1 MSSSAPAAGS
11 LGSANPPSRSSP
23 SQRKFLS
30 LLTITIYGC
39 VFWAVEQ
46 VFSTYLGHDSYL
58 YWFAYLAAW
67 RYTRFFVSLVSW
79 FAYRPALVL
88 ANPRY
93 TPNKDVTVILPTIDP
108 TGVDFQE
115 CISTCAANSPA
126 AIFVIT
132 AGDELLRKT
141 KAAVQPYMEQFPLV
155 EFTISRTNVASKR
168 EQVAL
173 AIPMVK
179 TAITV
184 MLDDHVFW
192 KPNFLAGLLA
202 PFEDYM
208 VGMVGTNKAVR
219 RGDNLSPWRRIW
231 NMIGAVYLLRH
242 NFEIRATNAVD
253 GGVFVVSGRTCAIRT
268 AIIQDP
274 VYMAGYTNELFFFKS
289 FGPLNADDDNYTTR
303 FCVTRGWRI
312 KIQYTPETEITTTV
326 GVADPV
332 ATKFLGQCRRW
343 VRTTW
348 RSNSCSLFTDGSVWS
363 QQPWC
368 VYAVYFT
375 SFTNFAL
382 FTDAALV
389 YLIRQSSAAQW
400 WWLVVLWIVF
410 TKAVKVS
417 AYFWQHPQDLWTFPC
432 YLLFAYFHSLI
443 KLWAL
448 LTFWDCTW
456 SGRDFTKIDA
466 QARASS
472 DDSTTAPASDDT
484 PAPPADKPASAAQTL
499 ADLNKEL
506 ANMQSLQTDY
516 MACYQNPLEAT
527 LVSMR
532 GPLDAILANHTLIV
546 ERDVI
551 LHREIKRMTDLVDK
565 LGNTQAG
572 QASPA
577 LRELHTRLAK
587 LPLSLRGRM
596 PIPMPGGGP
605 PRDA

>member
-1 MSSSAPAAGS
+1 MVLLLLFLRTLSHLAPPPLHSSYET
-11 LGSANPPSRSSP
+11 SSIK
-23 SQRKFLS
+23 RKLQA
-30 LLTITIYGC
+30 LLTIAIYG
-39 VFWAVEQ
+39 AVLFGVEL
-46 VFSTYLGHDSYL
+46 VFSAYLGHDKYL
-58 YWFAYLAAW
+58 YLFAYLAAW
-67 RYTRFFVSLVSW
+67 RYTRFFIGLVAW
-79 FAYRPALVL
+79 FAYRPAKLSDK
-88 ANPRY
+88 PRY

-115 CISTCAANSPA
+115 CILTCAQNSPA

-132 AGDELLRKT
+132 AGDELLRQT
-141 KAAVQPYMEQFPLV
+141 KAAVQPYMDRFPSV
-155 EFTISRTNVASKR
+155 KFTISRTNVASKR

-179 TAITV
+179 TPITV

-202 PFEDYM
+202 PLEDPS

-219 RGDNLSPWRRIW
+219 RGENLSPWRRIW

-242 NFEIRATNAVD
+242 NFEIRSTNALD

-274 VYMAGYTNELFFFKS
+274 VYMAGYTNELFFFKR

-312 KIQYTPETEITTTV
+312 KVQYTPETEITTTV

-382 FTDAALV
+382 FTDSALV
-389 YLIRQSSAAQW
+389 YLIHQSSVSQW
-400 WWLVVLWIVF
+400 WWLVVLWIIF

-466 QARASS
+466 LARGD
-472 DDSTTAPASDDT
+472 DDSTAP
-484 PAPPADKPASAAQTL
+484 KI
-499 ADLNKEL
+499 
-506 ANMQSLQTDY
+506 QSMNNL
-516 MACYQNPLEAT
+516 L
-527 LVSMR
+527 
-532 GPLDAILANHTLIV
+532 
-546 ERDVI
+546 
-551 LHREIKRMTDLVDK
+551 DK

-577 LRELHTRLAK
+577 LRELHTRLAR
-587 LPLSLRGRM
+587 LPAGLKGRGPISM
-596 PIPMPGGGP
+596 PPLPVPRGG
-605 PRDA
+605 A